1 MTNERRATALPLLS
15 CLFLAIF
22 LSGCST
28 MQQVEPDSGDSL
40 VDLVEH
46 GDEVK
51 ITTYNDDVLQFVVA
65 EVYENAIVGYEQT
78 IALEDIRELEIKK
91 LNVPATVGLIV
102 GLTTIGLQVIGVSAG
117 FVPLGY

>member
-1 MTNERRATALPLLS
+1 
-15 CLFLAIF
+15 
-22 LSGCST
+22 
-28 MQQVEPDSGDSL
+28 MQQVDTNSGESL
-40 VDLVEH
+40 LNLVEH

-51 ITTYNDDVLQFVVA
+51 ITTHNDDVLQFVVA
-65 EVYENAIVGYEQT
+65 EIDEDTVVGYEQT

-102 GLTTIGLQVIGVSAG
+102 GLTTVGLQVIGVSAG